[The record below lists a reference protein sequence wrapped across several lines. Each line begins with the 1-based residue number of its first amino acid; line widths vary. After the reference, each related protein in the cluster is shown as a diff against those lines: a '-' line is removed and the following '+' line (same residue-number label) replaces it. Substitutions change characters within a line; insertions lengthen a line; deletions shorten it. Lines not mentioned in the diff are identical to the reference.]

1 LWFNSFVNRL
11 RTRFE
16 NLLADADIRLDGER
30 RWDPQI
36 HDDRV
41 FSRALASGT
50 LGIGEAYMDGWWDCA
65 AVDTLVEKITRHQ
78 AMAKLGSPRDVL
90 DIARAKITNEQRG
103 RKAWKV
109 GQQHYDLGNELY
121 EAMLDKRMMYSCGYW
136 ATAET
141 LDQAQLDK
149 LDLIAAKLGLE
160 PGMKVLDI
168 GCGWG
173 GAAKH
178 FAAEYGCE
186 VVGVTVSVEQAE
198 LARAT
203 ACGLPVEIRV
213 ADYRTLDEPFDRVY
227 SIGMF
232 EHVGHKNYRAYM
244 QVVRR
249 CLNAPDALHLLHT
262 IGRLTTTTRIDPWIA
277 KYIFPNSM
285 LPSAALIARAH
296 EKQLVLED
304 WHSFGPDY
312 DRTLMAWHANINGA
326 WDQLPARYD
335 ARFRRMWNFYLLA
348 SAGSFRA
355 RGNQLWQLVL
365 SRDGLPGTYRPARV
379 R

>member
-1 LWFNSFVNRL
+1 LCFNSSVTRL
-11 RTRFE
+11 RARFE
-16 NLLADADIRLDGER
+16 KLLADADIRLDGDR
-30 RWDPQI
+30 PWDPQI
-36 HDDRV
+36 HDERV
-41 FSRALASGT
+41 FSRAMATGT

-65 AVDTLVEKITRHQ
+65 ALDTLIEKITRHQ
-78 AMAKLGSPRDVL
+78 AMAKLGSPRDALEVV
-90 DIARAKITNEQRG
+90 RAKLTNEQRG

-109 GQQHYDLGNELY
+109 GQQHYDLGNDLY

-160 PGMKVLDI
+160 PGMRVLDI

-178 FAAEYGCE
+178 FAAEYGCQ

-203 ACGLPVEIRV
+203 VAGLPVEIRV
-213 ADYRTLDEPFDRVY
+213 TDYRTLDEEFDRVY

-232 EHVGHKNYRAYM
+232 EHVGHKNYRTYM

-312 DRTLMAWHANINGA
+312 DRTLMAWHANVNAA

-335 ARFRRMWNFYLLA
+335 ERFRRMWNFYLLA

-365 SRDGLPGTYRPARV
+365 SRDGLPDTYRPARV

>member
-1 LWFNSFVNRL
+1 VCFNSFVTRL
-11 RTRFE
+11 RARFE
-16 NLLADADIRLDGER
+16 NLLADADIRLDGDR
-30 RWDPQI
+30 PWDPQI
-36 HDDRV
+36 GDDRV
-41 FSRALASGT
+41 FARALAAGT

-65 AVDTLVEKITRHQ
+65 AVDTLIEKITRHQ
-78 AMAKLGSPRDVL
+78 AMAKLGSPRDLLYV
-90 DIARAKITNEQRG
+90 ARAKITNEQRG
-103 RKAWKV
+103 SKAWKV
-109 GQQHYDLGNELY
+109 GQQHYDLGNDLY

-160 PGMKVLDI
+160 PGMRVLDI

-203 ACGLPVEIRV
+203 VAGLPVEIRV
-213 ADYRTLDEPFDRVY
+213 TDYRTLDEQFDRVY

-232 EHVGHKNYRAYM
+232 EHVGHKNYRTYM
-244 QVVRR
+244 EVVRR

-262 IGRLTTTTRIDPWIA
+262 IGRLTSTTRIDPWIA

-285 LPSAALIARAH
+285 LPSAALIARSH
-296 EKQLVLED
+296 EKLLVLED

-335 ARFRRMWNFYLLA
+335 ERFRRMWNFYLLA
-348 SAGSFRA
+348 SAGSFRG

>member
-304 WHSFGPDY
+304 WHSFGADY

>member
-1 LWFNSFVNRL
+1 MSRVRH
-11 RTRFE
+11 RFE
-16 NLLADADIRLDGER
+16 HLLAAADVRIDGDR
-30 RWDPQI
+30 PWDPQV
-36 HDDRV
+36 HDERIW
-41 FSRALASGT
+41 SRALATGT
-50 LGIGEAYMDGWWDCA
+50 LAIGEAYMDGWWDCEQI
-65 AVDTLVEKITRHQ
+65 DTLVEKVTRHQ
-78 AMAKLGSPRDVL
+78 AIHKLGSPRDLL
-90 DIARAKITNEQRG
+90 DIARAKLTNEQRG
-103 RKAWKV
+103 RRAWKV
-109 GQQHYDLGNELY
+109 GQQHYDLGNDLY

-160 PGMKVLDI
+160 PGMRVLDI

-173 GAAKH
+173 GAAQH
-178 FAAEYGCE
+178 FASAYGCE
-186 VVGVTVSVEQAE
+186 VVGITVSVEQAE
-198 LARAT
+198 LARQRCA
-203 ACGLPVEIRV
+203 GLPVEIRV
-213 ADYRTLDEPFDRVY
+213 TDYRTLDEPFDRSY

-232 EHVGHKNYRAYM
+232 EHVGHKNYRTYM
-244 QVVRR
+244 ETVRR

-262 IGRLTTTTRIDPWIA
+262 IGRLTTTARLDPWIA

-296 EKQLVLED
+296 EKLLVLED

-312 DRTLMAWHANINGA
+312 DRTLMAWHANVNAA
-326 WDQLPARYD
+326 WDQLPPQYD

-365 SRDGLPGTYRPARV
+365 SRDGLPSTYRPARI

>member
-90 DIARAKITNEQRG
+90 DVARAKITNEQRG